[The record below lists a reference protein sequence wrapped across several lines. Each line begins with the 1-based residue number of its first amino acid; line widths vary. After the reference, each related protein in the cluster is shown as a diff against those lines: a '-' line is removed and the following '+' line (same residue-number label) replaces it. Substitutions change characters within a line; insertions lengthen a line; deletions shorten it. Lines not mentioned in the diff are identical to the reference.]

1 MDDNRDATTEV
12 PVADLDFLRVFLPFE
27 LRLAQRQAMVA
38 GSRSSDGLPN
48 SCLGLYLIRLI
59 PAGGNR
65 FPAPLEGGTQL
76 GDHVRDLLCDV
87 LRDSDIPV
95 RLSDQ
100 EHLAILR
107 DLDPVH
113 AYVVAQRFLTSAA
126 NSDLLQAANLF
137 TRVGYVIYPLSTQP
151 NYPPEQ
157 WASLIELSRSM
168 SDRGEPTG
176 RASGHGILR
185 GPNMAEAGIPESD
198 LVPLAVHDS
207 DSLVRAGLLQIQRIH
222 LLPGP

>member
-1 MDDNRDATTEV
+1 MDENRDEMTEV
-12 PVADLDFLRVFLPFE
+12 PVADLDFLRVFLPYE

-38 GSRSSDGLPN
+38 GSQASDGLPG
-48 SCLGLYLIRLI
+48 SCLGLYLVRLV
-59 PAGGNR
+59 PASGNL

-76 GDHVRDLLCDV
+76 GDHIRELLCEV
-87 LRDSDIPV
+87 LRDSDIPI

-100 EHLAILR
+100 EHLAVLR
-107 DLDPVH
+107 DLDPQH

-157 WASLIELSRSM
+157 WASIIELTRSM
-168 SDRGEPTG
+168 SDRGDPTG
-176 RASGHGILR
+176 RASGHGLLR
-185 GPNMAEAGIPESD
+185 GPSIAEAGIPESD
-198 LVPLAVHDS
+198 LVPLAMHDP
-207 DSLVRAGLLQIQRIH
+207 DSLVKAGLLQIQRIH